1 MSLTDD
7 AIKTYEKR
15 QLNEK
20 ENAEKER
27 KKFIEGGKNTIES
40 LFGQNL
46 KIDIIE
52 DIDNFGDKSTA
63 FLVDGLKMRVRR
75 GRGYYEVFLVQ
86 KCQVCGSEFEEH
98 VINIENIG
106 RALKDGHPKIQC
118 DNVLE
123 AKKPKVIQ
131 TTEERLVEVLR
142 DFVAENS
149 NMG

>member
-15 QLNEK
+15 QQDEK
-20 ENAEKER
+20 INKEKGM
-27 KKFIEGGKNTIES
+27 KKFIEDGKNTIES

-46 KIDIIE
+46 KIEVIE
-52 DIDNFGDKSTA
+52 DVNNFGDKGTA

-75 GRGYYEVFLVQ
+75 GRGYYEIYLVQ
-86 KCQVCGSEFEEH
+86 KCQRCDSEFEEH
-98 VINIENIG
+98 VINIESIG
-106 RALKDGHPKIQC
+106 KALKDGHSKIEC
-118 DNVLE
+118 DNALE

-142 DFVAENS
+142 DFIAENP
-149 NMG
+149 NIG